1 MSPNAHLPMPSI
13 TLLATTAPAIFL
25 LFTGLFFG
33 NLPVTVS
40 LLPTMVLTRTSCLGQ
55 TIPIGGCKLLSEGS
69 GPELDTDL
77 CQFLSM
83 NCALVTHHFAHTFS
97 AQLANSLN
105 QTVFLFIFSCI
116 ASISCITSFSSL
128 HLTLEYL
135 PGPIGV
141 REKRRKLTSLKFHHF
156 ARRCS
161 QTVPRAPGS
170 YSLGFTPSCRPT
182 AGGPAPHTLFKCRFP
197 PGSVCGVGRK
207 RAREALSFLCLTLLF
222 SLLRFPQTILTQEP
236 ISEEGLFC
244 PFRSDNWELVSCLC
258 RTHDQNQKFSPSQVC
273 ARDLG
278 RVQWIPNCQLQSVG
292 STVSLLPTFCYYFTD
307 TSLCSIHSPLPMLSG
322 VATMDLL
329 NPFSASNFANLTCK
343 GSLPFTAGLSAS
355 ICLSFS
361 FDFVCKSSLRGYSPS
376 NLQLE
381 SYRGSSLP
389 SIFAIELRH
398 SLL

>member
-1 MSPNAHLPMPSI
+1 MGSRNRQVMSPTAHLPMLAI
-13 TLLATTAPAIFL
+13 TLLATAAAAIFL

-69 GPELDTDL
+69 GPELDSDL

-83 NCALVTHHFAHTFS
+83 NCAFVTHHFTHTL
-97 AQLANSLN
+97 AQSGKLAK
-105 QTVFLFIFSCI
+105 QTVFLFIFSCV
-116 ASISCITSFSSL
+116 ASISCISSFSSL
-128 HLTLEYL
+128 HLRLECPL
-135 PGPIGV
+135 GSHSGV
-141 REKRRKLTSLKFHHF
+141 EGKRRKLPSLKFHHF
-156 ARRCS
+156 PRRCS

-170 YSLGFTPSCRPT
+170 LSLGFTPSCRPA
-182 AGGPAPHTLFKCRFP
+182 AGGPAPYTLFNCRFP

-207 RAREALSFLCLTLLF
+207 RAREALSLLCLTLLF

-278 RVQWIPNCQLQSVG
+278 RVQWTPNCQLQSVG

-322 VATMDLL
+322 VATMDLA

-343 GSLPFTAGLSAS
+343 GSLPETVLA
-355 ICLSFS
+355 
-361 FDFVCKSSLRGYSPS
+361 
-376 NLQLE
+376 
-381 SYRGSSLP
+381 
-389 SIFAIELRH
+389 FACH
-398 SLL
+398 FP